1 MGKADAFMSRTLL
14 PCLNL
19 RNLHVRHL
27 YAHSGTDK
35 QDAHPQYL
43 PQGAELCIKGITR
56 IEYVAGF
63 ANVHSKSV
71 QRPECRLHTR

>member
-1 MGKADAFMSRTLL
+1 MGKTDAFMSRTLL

-19 RNLHVRHL
+19 RNLHVRL
-27 YAHSGTDK
+27 VYTHSGTDK
-35 QDAHPQYL
+35 RNAHPQHL
-43 PQGAELCIKGITR
+43 LQGAELCSKGITR

-71 QRPECRLHTR
+71 